1 MIKSAPASKNG
12 SQVYQRMDVDDLLF
26 DAENPR
32 LVEYTLSK
40 TPSQPDLLKALWEK
54 MAVEEVAM
62 SIAHSGYFE
71 HEPLFVERR
80 SDGKFVVIE
89 GNRRLAAVKLLLDG
103 SLRKKLGAT
112 DLPSIDAID
121 KSRRAEL
128 QTLPVIETTRKKVW
142 RYLGFKHVNGPSTWG
157 SYAKAQYIAQVHNDY
172 GISLDDIAT
181 QIGDYSNTVRRMYRG
196 LMVIEEAE
204 RAKLFDRK
212 DVAKNDFYFNYI
224 YTGISYPGFRA
235 FLGLKDSDRT
245 SRDPVPKNKLRNLG
259 DLLLWLY
266 GSTSRNVPSLIRS
279 QNPDLKTLDSVL
291 ADPKGV
297 EALRDGLPLSV
308 AHDISLGDER
318 LFRASLQGAKQELQ
332 KARGTLSTGFSASD
346 SDSLVTAQEIASLA
360 EDLLDE
366 MMTKRKK
373 KTGKK
378 VAAG

>member
-1 MIKSAPASKNG
+1 MNKTPTSDDG
-12 SQVYQRMDVDDLLF
+12 THVYDRMNVDDLLF

-32 LVEYTLSK
+32 LVEYTLSAN
-40 TPSQPDLLKALWEK
+40 PSQSDLLKALWEK

-103 SLRKKLGAT
+103 ELRTRLGAQ

-121 KSRRAEL
+121 RSRRATL
-128 QTLPVIETTRKKVW
+128 QTLPVIKTTRKKVW

-157 SYAKAQYIAQVHNDY
+157 SYAKAQYVAQVHNQY
-172 GISLDDIAT
+172 GVSLDDIAT
-181 QIGDYSNTVRRMYRG
+181 QIGDYSNTVRRMYKG
-196 LMVIEEAE
+196 LMVIEQAE
-204 RAKLFDRK
+204 RAGLFDRK
-212 DVAKNDFYFNYI
+212 DVSKSDFYFNYI
-224 YTGISYPGFRA
+224 YTGISYPGFRK
-235 FLGLKDSDRT
+235 FLGLPDSERA
-245 SRDPVPKNKLRNLG
+245 SRDPVPKAKQRHLG
-259 DLLLWLY
+259 ELLLWLY
-266 GSTSRNVPSLIRS
+266 GSSSKGVSSLIRS
-279 QNPDLKTLDSVL
+279 QNPDLRTLDLVL
-291 ADPKGV
+291 LDPKGV
-297 EALRDGLPLSV
+297 EALRDGLPLAV

-332 KARGTLSTGFSASD
+332 KARGTLSTGYSPTD
-346 SDSLVTAQEIASLA
+346 GDSLVTAQEISNLA

-366 MMTKRKK
+366 MKSKRRKGS
-373 KTGKK
+373 GKK